1 MALPTIRVSKDEMRK
16 RVALFSELKGFDGGL
31 PDSNHPKA
39 KRTLY
44 NAVGFQMP
52 HADDDATTSPVGAQ
66 AAANSAIKIS
76 EGFNLGYC
84 HALPGCGPMMH
95 NHDTN
100 ETFIPMTGRWRCS
113 WEVDGQQEYFDL
125 GPYDVVSFPPGV
137 QRRFEN
143 ITFEEPDKEQLLMF
157 VIAGSQPKAE
167 FSPEAMNELR
177 ELGLVSDH

>member
-1 MALPTIRVSKDEMRK
+1 
-16 RVALFSELKGFDGGL
+16 
-31 PDSNHPKA
+31 
-39 KRTLY
+39 
-44 NAVGFQMP
+44 
-52 HADDDATTSPVGAQ
+52 
-66 AAANSAIKIS
+66 
-76 EGFNLGYC
+76 
-84 HALPGCGPMMH
+84 
-95 NHDTN
+95 
-100 ETFIPMTGRWRCS
+100 MTGRWRCS

-143 ITFEEPDKEQLLMF
+143 ITFEEPDKEHLLMF